1 MIPFEFTNAA
11 QGAADVAKALVDLLT
26 GEKKL
31 AFEYPFD
38 GEPDFTVRV
47 ISKYDDLES

>member
-1 MIPFEFTNAA
+1 VDYRIENNIIRITDAI
-11 QGAADVAKALVDLLT
+11 GDLLT

-38 GEPDFTVRV
+38 DQPDFTVRV
-47 ISKYDDLES
+47 IGKFDDLES